1 MITHTLIYRFSK
13 PLDEETRQR
22 FFTEAREV
30 ALGTGLVR
38 DFDHQPQLITLD
50 GRPPQGAIAQLAF
63 DDVDALRSYATV
75 PAVREF
81 IQRWKSELSWEI
93 DTISHHPLRP
103 SVPR

>member
-13 PLDEETRQR
+13 PLDEGTRQR
-22 FFTEAREV
+22 FFAEAREV

-38 DFDHQPQLITLD
+38 DFDHQPQLATLD
-50 GRPPQGAIAQLAF
+50 GRPPLAVIAQLAF
-63 DDVDALRSYATV
+63 EDLDALRSYATV

-81 IQRWKSELSWEI
+81 IGRWKSELSWEI
-93 DTISHHPLRP
+93 DTISHHPLRL